1 MQNEYIQMVPADVS
15 LTEQVVNYYK
25 RNRQF
30 LQEFEP
36 IRSEEFYSFEYQEKA
51 LAEEVL
57 DFKAGRAYRFYIKLV
72 EQPQN
77 IIGVIGL
84 NNVVMGAF
92 CSVFLSYKLDQNY
105 MNQGYMTMAISM
117 LVSYAFDELHLHR
130 IEANVMPRNK
140 ASLRVLEKNHFE
152 NEGISKYYL
161 NINGIWEDH
170 VHMVRIN
177 HSMH

>member
-1 MQNEYIQMVPADVS
+1 MQNESIQIVPADVS

-30 LQEFEP
+30 LQEFGP
-36 IRSEEFYSFEYQEKA
+36 IRSEEFFSYAYQEKA
-51 LAEEVL
+51 LAREVL
-57 DFKAGRAYRFYIKLV
+57 DFKAGRSYRFYIKLL
-72 EQPQN
+72 EEPQN

-84 NNVVMGAF
+84 NNVIMESF
-92 CSVFLSYKLDQNY
+92 CSAFLSYKLDENY

-117 LVSYAFDELHLHR
+117 LVTYAFDELHLHR

-140 ASLRVLEKNHFE
+140 ASLRVLEKNRFE
-152 NEGISKYYL
+152 NEGLSKYYL

-170 VHMVRIN
+170 IHMVRIN